1 MLDRTKHENTMRNI
15 LNEVYSHKDLSPILG
30 FKGGTACYFF
40 YGLPRFSTDLDFNLL
55 NLDKKEVIFDA
66 VPSILGKYGEVTDK
80 YIKANTIFFFLFHTK
95 GRSEIKIE
103 ISTREVEK
111 VNQYELLEFYGTSM
125 LVMKKEDIFANKL
138 IALKNR
144 HSASSRDLFDIN
156 FFFKNNWDISEN
168 VIETVSKKNLLD
180 YMKELLKYIQK
191 NFNNETIHLG
201 LGELVENESQ
211 RYFIKN
217 KLIEDTINQ
226 IKFYIDSKEKK

>member
-80 YIKANTIFFFLFHTK
+80 YIKANTIFFFLVHTK
-95 GRSEIKIE
+95 GRSGIKIE